1 MTERAAP
8 NGKNGH
14 ADLNGKNG
22 HADPNADAVPPVD
35 GLQLA
40 RRTGV
45 HAARFA
51 LGGILTALFLRRA
64 KFLNLHRGTTPYEAA
79 SRVVSVVHATV
90 ASIRSLQL
98 AHARGG
104 LKSPFTLFDPWLS
117 GAQGSAPN
125 TAEES
130 EVFAFSSGYWIAD
143 LLYLLGYER
152 DPLFVL
158 HHVLTLT
165 IWPQSMASGRGAAVP
180 TLACALGEASTP
192 FLGLWWLAK
201 RAGNTTL
208 EAPLSNAFTASF
220 LPLRVG
226 LLPMYALAFLRAAFS
241 GKLDAVLGAAR
252 ARLWAVLIAAAGAGS
267 LVWAKALV
275 AGFLK
280 AQKSIKA

>member
-1 MTERAAP
+1 MASVAENGKHAAP
-8 NGKNGH
+8 NG
-14 ADLNGKNG
+14 NGKNG

-35 GLQLA
+35 SLALA

-158 HHVLTLT
+158 H
-165 IWPQSMASGRGAAVP
+165 
-180 TLACALGEASTP
+180 
-192 FLGLWWLAK
+192 
-201 RAGNTTL
+201 
-208 EAPLSNAFTASF
+208 LS
-220 LPLRVG
+220 
-226 LLPMYALAFLRAAFS
+226 
-241 GKLDAVLGAAR
+241 
-252 ARLWAVLIAAAGAGS
+252 LIH
-267 LVWAKALV
+267 
-275 AGFLK
+275 
-280 AQKSIKA
+280 I

>member
-1 MTERAAP
+1 M
-8 NGKNGH
+8 
-14 ADLNGKNG
+14 
-22 HADPNADAVPPVD
+22 
-35 GLQLA
+35 
-40 RRTGV
+40 
-45 HAARFA
+45 
-51 LGGILTALFLRRA
+51 
-64 KFLNLHRGTTPYEAA
+64 
-79 SRVVSVVHATV
+79 
-90 ASIRSLQL
+90 
-98 AHARGG
+98 
-104 LKSPFTLFDPWLS
+104 
-117 GAQGSAPN
+117 
-125 TAEES
+125 
-130 EVFAFSSGYWIAD
+130 
-143 LLYLLGYER
+143 LYLLGYER

-192 FLGLWWLAK
+192 VLGLWWLAK